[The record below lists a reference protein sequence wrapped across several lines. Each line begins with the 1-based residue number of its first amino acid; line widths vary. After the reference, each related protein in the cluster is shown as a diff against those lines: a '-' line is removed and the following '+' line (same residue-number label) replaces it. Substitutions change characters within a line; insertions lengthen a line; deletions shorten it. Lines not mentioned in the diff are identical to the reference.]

1 MKKNILFLG
10 LAAMS
15 LFTVASCSSDDDLQ
29 AGMSIGAGDNVV
41 TLALNPGGSGMAVR
55 GARPVTSSEAAN
67 NVDKVVVK
75 LYRNDGGSYSLVN
88 ETENGQTIYE
98 QDVTW
103 TKGTKTANI
112 PLKHLAQGSYKL
124 VARGYNS
131 TPSTAVSFGEGST
144 TGVSSIN
151 WTATQST
158 GDIEEVFAGE
168 LDLTVDAEGKVTADP
183 SKTLTMNRR
192 VAGFLAY
199 FKNIPTQ
206 VNGKVVKSVRVV
218 ASNKATKYDIIGG
231 TLASYTANPSS
242 ATVNGLDAPGVA
254 VENVL
259 CEFQM
264 SDATNWNS
272 GAPTDDSYTFTTDA
286 NKVENSVL
294 DGGFIVPFGKVSGK
308 NTLRVELMAAGTGA
322 DEAVKTYTVK
332 MPTSYETSYDI
343 YVNHFY
349 SIGHKTSSSGTEGPD
364 PGDPDPDKP
373 VDLGSEEEIILS
385 LSDAWDVV
393 NDMVVD

>member
-67 NVDKVVVK
+67 NVDKVEVK
-75 LYRNDGGSYSLVN
+75 LYRLVESNYSLVS

-103 TKGTKTANI
+103 KPETKTANI

-124 VARGYNS
+124 VARGYNNS
-131 TPSTAVSFGEGST
+131 TATAVMFNEGTPST
-144 TGVSSIN
+144 SIN

-168 LDLTVDAEGKVTADP
+168 LDITVDAEGKITSMD
-183 SKTLTMNRR
+183 KTLTMNRR

-199 FKNIPTQ
+199 FKNIPTR
-206 VNGKVVKSVRVV
+206 VNEKVVKSVRVV

-231 TLASYTANPSS
+231 KLVGYTPSSSS
-242 ATVNGLDAPGVA
+242 ATVNGLDAPAEGK
-254 VENVL
+254 ETVL
-259 CEFQM
+259 CEFPM

-272 GAPTDDSYTFTTDA
+272 GAPTGDSYTFTTDA

-393 NDMVVD
+393 NDMVID

>member
-103 TKGTKTANI
+103 TPVTETVKI
-112 PLKHLAQGSYKL
+112 PLEHLARGSYKL
-124 VARGYNS
+124 VARGYNN
-131 TPSTAVSFGEGST
+131 TSTAVTFDEGST

-151 WTATQST
+151 WTATAT
-158 GDIEEVFAGE
+158 GDVEEVFAGE
-168 LDLTVDAEGKVTADP
+168 LELTVDAEGKITGTP
-183 SKTLTMNRR
+183 SNTLTMNRR

-199 FKNIPTQ
+199 FKNIPTK
-206 VNGKVVKSVRVV
+206 VNETVVKSVRVV
-218 ASNKATKYDIIGG
+218 ASNKATKFDIIGG
-231 TLASYTANPSS
+231 TVAGYTSSSAS
-242 ATVNGLDAPGVA
+242 ATVNGLDAPAVA
-254 VENVL
+254 TETVL
-259 CEFQM
+259 CSFDM
-264 SDATNWNS
+264 SSATNWNS
-272 GAPTDDSYTFTTDA
+272 GSPEDDSYTFTTDA
-286 NKVENSVL
+286 NQVANTVL
-294 DGGFIVPFGKVSGK
+294 DGGFMVPFGKVTGV
-308 NTLRVELMAAGTGA
+308 NTLRVELVGG
-322 DEAVKTYTVK
+322 DDDAVLKTFNVK
-332 MPTSYETSYDI
+332 MPTSFAMEYDI
-343 YVNHFY
+343 YMNHFY
-349 SIGHKTSSSGTEGPD
+349 SIGKKVSSEGTDGTG
-364 PGDPDPDKP
+364 PGDEDDDDPAN
-373 VDLGSEEEIILS
+373 LGGEGEIILS

-393 NDMVVD
+393 NDMVID

>member
-75 LYRNDGGSYSLVN
+75 LYRHDGSNYSLVK

-103 TKGTKTANI
+103 TPGTKTVNI
-112 PLKHLAQGSYKL
+112 PLEHLAQGSYKL
-124 VARGYNS
+124 VARVYNS
-131 TPSTAVSFGEGST
+131 TGTAVSFGEGIT

-151 WTATQST
+151 WTATAT
-158 GDIEEVFAGE
+158 GDVEEVFAGE
-168 LDLTVDAEGKVTADP
+168 LDLTVDAEGKISGSD
-183 SKTLTMNRR
+183 KTLTMNRR

-199 FKNIPTQ
+199 FKNIPTK

-218 ASNKATKYDIIGG
+218 ASNKATKFDIIGG
-231 TLASYTANPSS
+231 KLAGYTPSSSS
-242 ATVNGLDAPGVA
+242 ATVNGLDAPAVA
-254 VENVL
+254 TETVL
-259 CEFQM
+259 CSFDM
-264 SDATNWNS
+264 SSATNWNS
-272 GAPTDDSYTFTTDA
+272 GSPEDDSYTFTTNGNQVD
-286 NKVENSVL
+286 NSVL

-364 PGDPDPDKP
+364 PGTPDPDKP

>member
-75 LYRNDGGSYSLVN
+75 LYRHDGSNYSLVK

-103 TKGTKTANI
+103 TPGTKTVNI
-112 PLKHLAQGSYKL
+112 PLEHLAQGSYKL
-124 VARGYNS
+124 VARGYNN
-131 TPSTAVSFGEGST
+131 TATAVKFDEGGT

-151 WTATQST
+151 WTATAT
-158 GDIEEVFAGE
+158 GDVEEVFAGE
-168 LDLTVDAEGKVTADP
+168 LDLTVDAEGKI
-183 SKTLTMNRR
+183 SGSNNTLTMNRR

-199 FKNIPTQ
+199 FKNIPTK

-218 ASNKATKYDIIGG
+218 ASNKATKFDIIGG
-231 TLASYTANPSS
+231 KLAGYTPSSSS
-242 ATVNGLDAPGVA
+242 ATVNGLDAPAVA
-254 VENVL
+254 TETVL
-259 CEFQM
+259 CSFDM
-264 SDATNWNS
+264 SSATNWNS
-272 GAPTDDSYTFTTDA
+272 GSPEDDSYTFTTNGNQVD
-286 NKVENSVL
+286 NSVL

-364 PGDPDPDKP
+364 PGTPDPDKP

>member
-67 NVDKVVVK
+67 NVDKVEVK
-75 LYRNDGGSYSLVN
+75 LYRLVESNYSLVS

-103 TKGTKTANI
+103 SNGTKTANI

-124 VARGYNS
+124 VARGYNNS
-131 TPSTAVSFGEGST
+131 TATAVTFYEGTPST
-144 TGVSSIN
+144 SIN

-168 LDLTVDAEGKVTADP
+168 LDITVNAEGKITSSD
-183 SKTLTMNRR
+183 KTLTMNRR

-199 FKNIPTQ
+199 FKNIPTK
-206 VNGKVVKSVRVV
+206 VNEKVVKSVRVV

-231 TLASYTANPSS
+231 TLVGYTPSSSS
-242 ATVNGLDAPGVA
+242 ATVNGLDASAEGK
-254 VENVL
+254 ETVL

-264 SDATNWNS
+264 SEATNWKS
-272 GAPTDDSYTFTTDA
+272 GSPTDASYTFTTDD
-286 NKVENSVL
+286 NQVDNSVL

>member
-67 NVDKVVVK
+67 NVDKVEVK
-75 LYRNDGGSYSLVN
+75 LYRLVESNYSLVS

-103 TKGTKTANI
+103 SNGTKTANI

-124 VARGYNS
+124 VARGYNNS
-131 TPSTAVSFGEGST
+131 TATAVMFDEGTPST
-144 TGVSSIN
+144 SIN

-168 LDLTVDAEGKVTADP
+168 LDITVNAEGKITSSD
-183 SKTLTMNRR
+183 KTLTMNRR

-199 FKNIPTQ
+199 FKNIPTK

-264 SDATNWNS
+264 SEATNWNS
-272 GAPTDDSYTFTTDA
+272 GSPTDASYTFTTNA
-286 NKVENSVL
+286 NQVANTVL

-364 PGDPDPDKP
+364 PDTPDPDKP

-393 NDMVVD
+393 NDMVID

>member
-67 NVDKVVVK
+67 NVDKVEVK
-75 LYRNDGGSYSLVN
+75 LYRLVESNYSLVS

-103 TKGTKTANI
+103 SNGTKTANI

-124 VARGYNS
+124 VARGYNNS
-131 TPSTAVSFGEGST
+131 TATAVTFDEGTPST
-144 TGVSSIN
+144 SIN

-168 LDLTVDAEGKVTADP
+168 LDITVDAEGKITSSD
-183 SKTLTMNRR
+183 KTLTMNRR

-199 FKNIPTQ
+199 FKNIPTK
-206 VNGKVVKSVRVV
+206 VNEKVVKSVRVV
-218 ASNKATKYDIIGG
+218 ASNKATKFDIIGG
-231 TLASYTANPSS
+231 TLAGYIPSSSS
-242 ATVNGLDAPGVA
+242 ATVNGLDASAEGK
-254 VENVL
+254 ETVL

-264 SDATNWNS
+264 SEATNWNS
-272 GAPTDDSYTFTTDA
+272 GSPTDASYTFTTDA
-286 NKVENSVL
+286 NQVANTVL
-294 DGGFIVPFGKVSGK
+294 GGGFMVPFRQVSGV

-364 PGDPDPDKP
+364 PDTPDPDKP

-393 NDMVVD
+393 NDMVID

>member
-75 LYRNDGGSYSLVN
+75 LYRHDGSNYSLVK

-103 TKGTKTANI
+103 TPGTKTVNI
-112 PLKHLAQGSYKL
+112 PLEHLAQGSYKL

-131 TPSTAVSFGEGST
+131 TGTAVSFGEGST

-151 WTATQST
+151 WTATAT
-158 GDIEEVFAGE
+158 GDVEEVFAGE
-168 LDLTVDAEGKVTADP
+168 LDLTVDAEGKISGSD
-183 SKTLTMNRR
+183 KTLTMNRR

-199 FKNIPTQ
+199 FKNIPTK

-218 ASNKATKYDIIGG
+218 ASNKATKFDIIGG
-231 TLASYTANPSS
+231 KLAGYTPSSSS
-242 ATVNGLDAPGVA
+242 ATVNGLDAPAVA
-254 VENVL
+254 TETVL
-259 CEFQM
+259 CSFDM
-264 SDATNWNS
+264 SSATNWNS
-272 GAPTDDSYTFTTDA
+272 GSPEDDSYTFTTNGNQVD
-286 NKVENSVL
+286 NSVL

-364 PGDPDPDKP
+364 PGTPDPDKP

>member
-1 MKKNILFLG
+1 MKKNFLVLG

-29 AGMSIGAGDNVV
+29 AGMSIGSGDNVI
-41 TLALNPGGSGMAVR
+41 TLALNPGGSGMASR
-55 GARPVTSSEAAN
+55 AARPVTSSEAAN

-75 LYRNDGGSYSLVN
+75 LYRLVDSNYSLVS

-103 TKGTKTANI
+103 SQGTKMANVT
-112 PLKHLAQGSYKL
+112 LKHLAQGTYKL

-131 TPSTAVSFGEGST
+131 TPSTAVSFDEGTPST
-144 TGVSSIN
+144 TIN

-199 FKNIPTQ
+199 FKNVPTK
-206 VNGKVVKSVRVV
+206 VGEKVVKSVRVV

-231 TLASYTANPSS
+231 TLASYIADKNS
-242 ATVNGLDAPGVA
+242 ATVNGLDASAEGK
-254 VENVL
+254 ETVL

-264 SDATNWNS
+264 SAATNWND
-272 GAPTDDSYTFTTDA
+272 GAPEGDSYTFTTDA
-286 NKVENSVL
+286 NQVENSQL
-294 DGGFIVPFGKVSGK
+294 DGGFIVPFGKVADK

-343 YVNHFY
+343 CVNHFY
-349 SIGHKTSSSGTEGPD
+349 SIGKKVKSEGTGGTD
-364 PGDPDPDKP
+364 PGDEDDDKP
-373 VDLGSEEEIILS
+373 VDLGSEDEIILN
-385 LSDAWDVV
+385 LDDAWDVV

>member
-67 NVDKVVVK
+67 NVDKVEVK
-75 LYRNDGGSYSLVN
+75 LYRLVDSNYSLVS

-103 TKGTKTANI
+103 SNGTKTANI

-124 VARGYNS
+124 VARGYNNS
-131 TPSTAVSFGEGST
+131 TATAVTFEEGTPST
-144 TGVSSIN
+144 SIN

-168 LDLTVDAEGKVTADP
+168 LDITVDAEGKITSSD
-183 SKTLTMNRR
+183 KTLTMNRR

-199 FKNIPTQ
+199 FKNIPTK
-206 VNGKVVKSVRVV
+206 VNEKVVKSVRVV

-231 TLASYTANPSS
+231 TLVGYTPSSSS
-242 ATVNGLDAPGVA
+242 ATVNGLDAPAVA
-254 VENVL
+254 TETVL
-259 CEFQM
+259 CSFDM
-264 SDATNWNS
+264 SSATNWNG
-272 GAPTDDSYTFTTDA
+272 GAPSGESYTFTTDA

-364 PGDPDPDKP
+364 PDTPDPDKP

-393 NDMVVD
+393 NDMVID

>member
-55 GARPVTSSEAAN
+55 AARPVTSSEAAN

-75 LYRNDGGSYSLVN
+75 LYRNDGGNYSLVD

-103 TKGTKTANI
+103 AQETNTVKI
-112 PLKHLAQGSYKL
+112 PLEHLAQGSYKL

-131 TPSTAVSFGEGST
+131 SSTIVSFDEGTPSTT
-144 TGVSSIN
+144 IN
-151 WTATQST
+151 WTATQ
-158 GDIEEVFAGE
+158 GEGNPEEVFAGE
-168 LDLTVDAEGKVTADP
+168 LDLTVDDKGKITGTDGN
-183 SKTLTMNRR
+183 TLTMNRR

-199 FKNIPTQ
+199 FKNIPTK
-206 VNGKVVKSVRVV
+206 VNETVVKSVRVV
-218 ASNKATKYDIIGG
+218 ASNKATKFDIIGG
-231 TLASYTANPSS
+231 TVAGYTSSSASTTVNGTNAESPAKETVLCSFDMSS
-242 ATVNGLDAPGVA
+242 AT
-254 VENVL
+254 
-259 CEFQM
+259 
-264 SDATNWNS
+264 NWTGGN
-272 GAPTDDSYTFTTDA
+272 PTDDFYAFA
-286 NKVENSVL
+286 KNENQVDNTVL
-294 DGGFIVPFGKVSGK
+294 GGGFMVPFGKVSGV
-308 NTLRVELMAAGTGA
+308 NTLRVELVGDG
-322 DEAVKTYTVK
+322 DAVLKTFNVK

-343 YVNHFY
+343 YMNHFY
-349 SIGHKTSSSGTEGPD
+349 SIGKKVSSEGTEGTD
-364 PGDPDPDKP
+364 PGNEDDDDPAN
-373 VDLGSEEEIILS
+373 LGGEGEIILS

-393 NDMVVD
+393 NDMVID

>member
-75 LYRNDGGSYSLVN
+75 LYRNDGGNYSLVN

-103 TKGTKTANI
+103 TPVTETVKI
-112 PLKHLAQGSYKL
+112 PLEHLAQGSYKL

-131 TPSTAVSFGEGST
+131 TGTAVTFDEGGT

-151 WTATQST
+151 WKATAT
-158 GDIEEVFAGE
+158 GDVEEVFAGE
-168 LDLTVDAEGKVTADP
+168 LDLTVDDEGKITGTP
-183 SKTLTMNRR
+183 NNTLTMNRR

-199 FKNIPTQ
+199 FKNIPTR
-206 VNGKVVKSVRVV
+206 VNEDVVKSVRVV
-218 ASNKATKYDIIGG
+218 ASNKATKFDIIGG
-231 TLASYTANPSS
+231 KLVGYTPSSSS
-242 ATVNGLDAPGVA
+242 ATVNGLDAPA
-254 VENVL
+254 EAKETVL
-259 CEFQM
+259 YSFDM
-264 SDATNWNS
+264 SSATNWNS
-272 GAPTDDSYTFTTDA
+272 GAPTGDFYQFDTDENQVA
-286 NKVENSVL
+286 NTVL
-294 DGGFIVPFGKVSGK
+294 GGGFMVPFSKVDGV
-308 NTLRVELMAAGTGA
+308 NTLRVELVGVG
-322 DEAVKTYTVK
+322 DDVLKTFNVK
-332 MPTSYETSYDI
+332 MPSTFKMEYDI
-343 YVNHFY
+343 YMNHFY
-349 SIGHKTSSSGTEGPD
+349 SIGKKVSSEGTDGTG
-364 PGDPDPDKP
+364 PGDEDDDDPAN
-373 VDLGSEEEIILS
+373 LGGEGEIILS

-393 NDMVVD
+393 NDMVID

>member
-1 MKKNILFLG
+1 MKKNFLVLG
-10 LAAMS
+10 LAVMS

-29 AGMSIGAGDNVV
+29 AGMSIGAGDNVI

-75 LYRNDGGSYSLVN
+75 LYRLVDSNYSLVS
-88 ETENGQTIYE
+88 EVENGQTIYE

-103 TKGTKTANI
+103 SNGTKTASI

-131 TPSTAVSFGEGST
+131 TPSTAVSFDEGTPST
-144 TGVSSIN
+144 TIN

-199 FKNIPTQ
+199 FKNIPTK
-206 VNGKVVKSVRVV
+206 VNEKVVKSVRVV

-231 TLASYTANPSS
+231 TLASYPSS

-264 SDATNWNS
+264 SSATNWNG
-272 GAPTDDSYTFTTDA
+272 GAPSDESYTFTTDD
-286 NKVENSVL
+286 NQVDNSVL

-364 PGDPDPDKP
+364 PGTPDPDKP

>member
-103 TKGTKTANI
+103 SEGTKTVNI
-112 PLKHLAQGSYKL
+112 PLEHLAQGSYKL
-124 VARGYNS
+124 VARGYNN
-131 TPSTAVSFGEGST
+131 TATAVTFDEGST

-151 WTATQST
+151 WKATAT
-158 GDIEEVFAGE
+158 GDVEEVFAGE
-168 LDLTVDAEGKVTADP
+168 LDLTVDAEGKISGSDN
-183 SKTLTMNRR
+183 TLTMNRR

-199 FKNIPTQ
+199 FKNIPTT
-206 VNGKVVKSVRVV
+206 VNDKVVKSVRVV
-218 ASNKATKYDIIGG
+218 ASNKATQYDIIGG
-231 TLASYTANPSS
+231 TVASYTSSPAS
-242 ATVNGLDAPGVA
+242 ATVNGLDAPAEGK
-254 VENVL
+254 ETVL
-259 CEFQM
+259 CSFDM
-264 SDATNWNS
+264 SSATNWNS
-272 GAPTDDSYTFTTDA
+272 GVPTGDFYQFDTDENQVA
-286 NKVENSVL
+286 NTVL
-294 DGGFIVPFGKVSGK
+294 DGGFMVPFGNVSGV
-308 NTLRVELMAAGTGA
+308 NTLCVELVGDG
-322 DEAVKTYTVK
+322 DAVLKTFNVK
-332 MPTSYETSYDI
+332 MPSTFKTEYDI
-343 YVNHFY
+343 YMNHFY

-364 PGDPDPDKP
+364 PGTPDPDKP

-393 NDMVVD
+393 NDMVID

>member
-1 MKKNILFLG
+1 MKKNFLVLG

-29 AGMSIGAGDNVV
+29 AGMSIGAGDNVI

-75 LYRNDGGSYSLVN
+75 LYRHDGSNYSLVK

-103 TKGTKTANI
+103 AKGTKTVNI
-112 PLKHLAQGSYKL
+112 PLEHLAQGSYKL
-124 VARGYNS
+124 VARGYNN
-131 TPSTAVSFGEGST
+131 TATAVMFDEGST

-151 WTATQST
+151 WTATVT
-158 GDIEEVFAGE
+158 GDVEEVFAGE
-168 LDLTVDAEGKVTADP
+168 LELTVDAEGKITGSD
-183 SKTLTMNRR
+183 KTLTMNRR

-199 FKNIPTQ
+199 FKNIPTK

-242 ATVNGLDAPGVA
+242 ATVNGLDAPGDA

-272 GAPTDDSYTFTTDA
+272 GAPTDGSYTFTTAA

-308 NTLRVELMAAGTGA
+308 NTLRVELVGDGVGQAG
-322 DEAVKTYTVK
+322 VLKTFQVK

-364 PGDPDPDKP
+364 PDTPDPDKP

-393 NDMVVD
+393 NDMVID

>member
-67 NVDKVVVK
+67 NVDKVEVK
-75 LYRNDGGSYSLVN
+75 LYRLVESNYSLVS

-103 TKGTKTANI
+103 SNGTKTANI

-124 VARGYNS
+124 VARGYNNS
-131 TPSTAVSFGEGST
+131 TATAVTFDEGTPST
-144 TGVSSIN
+144 SIN

-168 LDLTVDAEGKVTADP
+168 LDITVDAEGKITSSD
-183 SKTLTMNRR
+183 KTLTMNRR

-199 FKNIPTQ
+199 FKNIPTR
-206 VNGKVVKSVRVV
+206 VNEDVVKSVRVV
-218 ASNKATKYDIIGG
+218 ASNKATQYDIIGG
-231 TLASYTANPSS
+231 TVASYTSSPAS
-242 ATVNGLDAPGVA
+242 ATVNGLDAPAEGK
-254 VENVL
+254 ETVL
-259 CEFQM
+259 CSFDM
-264 SDATNWNS
+264 SSATNWVGGN
-272 GAPTDDSYTFTTDA
+272 PTDDFYTFTKVA
-286 NKVENSVL
+286 NQVDNTVL
-294 DGGFIVPFGKVSGK
+294 GGGFMVPFRQVSGV
-308 NTLRVELMAAGTGA
+308 NTLCVELVGDG
-322 DEAVKTYTVK
+322 DAVLKTFNVK
-332 MPTSYETSYDI
+332 MPSTFKTEYDI
-343 YVNHFY
+343 YMNHFY

-364 PGDPDPDKP
+364 PGTPDPDKP

>member
-1 MKKNILFLG
+1 MKKNFLVLG

-29 AGMSIGAGDNVV
+29 AGMSIGSGDNVI
-41 TLALNPGGSGMAVR
+41 TLALNPGGSGMASR
-55 GARPVTSSEAAN
+55 AARPVTSSEAAN

-75 LYRNDGGSYSLVN
+75 LYRLVDSNYSLVS

-103 TKGTKTANI
+103 SQGTKTANVT
-112 PLKHLAQGSYKL
+112 LKHLAQGSYKL
-124 VARGYNS
+124 VARGYNN
-131 TPSTAVSFGEGST
+131 TSTAVSFDEGTPST
-144 TGVSSIN
+144 TIN

-199 FKNIPTQ
+199 FKNIPTK
-206 VNGKVVKSVRVV
+206 VDEKVVKSVRVV

-231 TLASYTANPSS
+231 TLASYTANASS
-242 ATVNGLDAPGVA
+242 ATVNGLDAKSPA
-254 VENVL
+254 EENVL

-264 SDATNWNS
+264 SAATNWNS
-272 GAPTDDSYTFTTDA
+272 GAPTDESYTFTTDD
-286 NKVENSVL
+286 NQVDNSVL

-308 NTLRVELMAAGTGA
+308 NTLRVELVGDGVGQAG
-322 DEAVKTYTVK
+322 VLKTFQVK
-332 MPTSYETSYDI
+332 MPATFTTDYDI

-349 SIGHKTSSSGTEGPD
+349 SIGKKVKSEGTGGTD
-364 PGDPDPDKP
+364 PGDDDDDKP
-373 VDLGSEEEIILS
+373 VDLGSEDEIILS
-385 LSDAWDVV
+385 LDDAWDVV

>member
-29 AGMSIGAGDNVV
+29 AGMSIGSGDNVI
-41 TLALNPGGSGMAVR
+41 TLALNPGGSGMASR
-55 GARPVTSSEAAN
+55 AARPVTSSEAAN

-75 LYRNDGGSYSLVN
+75 LYRLVDSNYSLVS

-103 TKGTKTANI
+103 SNGTKTANI

-124 VARGYNS
+124 VARGYNN
-131 TPSTAVSFGEGST
+131 TSTAVTFDEGST
-144 TGVSSIN
+144 TGVSAIN
-151 WTATQST
+151 WTATAT
-158 GDIEEVFAGE
+158 GKVEEVFAGE
-168 LDLTVDAEGKVTADP
+168 LDITVDAEGKITSLD
-183 SKTLTMNRR
+183 KTLTMKRR

-199 FKNIPTQ
+199 FKNIPTK
-206 VNGKVVKSVRVV
+206 VDEKVVKSVRVV

-231 TLASYTANPSS
+231 TLASYPSS
-242 ATVNGLDAPGVA
+242 ATVNGLDAKSPA
-254 VENVL
+254 EENVL
-259 CEFQM
+259 CEFAM
-264 SDATNWNS
+264 SDATNWAEGN
-272 GAPTDDSYTFTTDA
+272 PTDEFYTFTTDA

-294 DGGFIVPFGKVSGK
+294 DGGFIVPFGKESGK

-322 DEAVKTYTVK
+322 DEVVKTYTVK

-343 YVNHFY
+343 CVNHFY

-364 PGDPDPDKP
+364 PGTPDPDKP
-373 VDLGSEEEIILS
+373 VDLGSEDEIILS

-393 NDMVVD
+393 YDMVVD

>member
-55 GARPVTSSEAAN
+55 AARPVTSSEAAN

-103 TKGTKTANI
+103 KAETETVKI
-112 PLKHLAQGSYKL
+112 PLEHLAQGSYKL

-131 TPSTAVSFGEGST
+131 TSTIVSFEEGTPSTT
-144 TGVSSIN
+144 IN
-151 WTATQST
+151 WTATQ
-158 GDIEEVFAGE
+158 GDGNPEEVFAGE
-168 LDLTVDAEGKVTADP
+168 LDLTVDAEGKIAGTGGN
-183 SKTLTMNRR
+183 TLTMNRR

-199 FKNIPTQ
+199 FKNIPTM
-206 VNGKVVKSVRVV
+206 VNEKVVKSVRVV
-218 ASNKATKYDIIGG
+218 ASNKATNFDIIGG
-231 TLASYTANPSS
+231 TVAGYTSSSAS
-242 ATVNGLDAPGVA
+242 ATVNGLDAPAEGK
-254 VENVL
+254 ETVL
-259 CEFQM
+259 CEFPM
-264 SDATNWNS
+264 SDATNWNG
-272 GAPTDDSYTFTTDA
+272 GAPTGDFYQFDTDENQVA
-286 NKVENSVL
+286 NTVL
-294 DGGFIVPFGKVSGK
+294 GGGFMVPFGKVLGV
-308 NTLRVELMAAGTGA
+308 NTLRVELVDNG
-322 DEAVKTYTVK
+322 DAVLKTFKVK
-332 MPTSYETSYDI
+332 MPTSYAESYDI
-343 YVNHFY
+343 YMNHFY
-349 SIGHKTSSSGTEGPD
+349 SIGKKVSSEGTEGT
-364 PGDPDPDKP
+364 DPDNDDDDDDPAN
-373 VDLGSEEEIILS
+373 LGGEGEIILS

-393 NDMVVD
+393 NDMVID

>member
-29 AGMSIGAGDNVV
+29 TGMSIGAGDNVV

-88 ETENGQTIYE
+88 ETENGQTIYD

-103 TKGTKTANI
+103 AQGTKTVKI
-112 PLKHLAQGSYKL
+112 PLEHLAQGSYKL

-131 TPSTAVSFGEGST
+131 TGTAVTFGEGST

-151 WTATQST
+151 WTATAT
-158 GDIEEVFAGE
+158 GDVEEVFAGE
-168 LDLTVDAEGKVTADP
+168 LDLTVDAEGKISGSDN
-183 SKTLTMNRR
+183 TLTMSRR

-199 FKNIPTQ
+199 FKNIPTK
-206 VNGKVVKSVRVV
+206 VNETVVKSVRVV

-231 TLASYTANPSS
+231 TVADYMSSPASN
-242 ATVNGLDAPGVA
+242 TVNGLDAPAEGK
-254 VENVL
+254 ETVL
-259 CEFQM
+259 CEFPM

-272 GAPTDDSYTFTTDA
+272 GVPTGDSYTFTTDD
-286 NKVENSVL
+286 NQVDNSVL

-308 NTLRVELMAAGTGA
+308 NTLCVELVGDG
-322 DEAVKTYTVK
+322 DAVLKTFKVK

-364 PGDPDPDKP
+364 PDTPDPDKP

-393 NDMVVD
+393 NDMVID

>member
-29 AGMSIGAGDNVV
+29 AGMSIGAGDNVI

-55 GARPVTSSEAAN
+55 DARPVTSSEAAN

-75 LYRNDGGSYSLVN
+75 LYRNNGGTYSLVN

-103 TKGTKTANI
+103 AEGTKTVKI
-112 PLKHLAQGSYKL
+112 PLEHLAQGSYKL

-131 TPSTAVSFGEGST
+131 TPSTAVSFEEGTPST
-144 TGVSSIN
+144 TIN

-168 LDLTVDAEGKVTADP
+168 LDLTVDAEGKISGSDN
-183 SKTLTMNRR
+183 TLTMNRR

-199 FKNIPTQ
+199 FKNIPTK
-206 VNGKVVKSVRVV
+206 VNEKVVKSVRVV
-218 ASNKATKYDIIGG
+218 ASNKATKFDIIGG
-231 TLASYTANPSS
+231 TVADYMSSPASNTVNGTNADSPATETVLCSFDMSS
-242 ATVNGLDAPGVA
+242 AT
-254 VENVL
+254 
-259 CEFQM
+259 
-264 SDATNWNS
+264 NWVGGN
-272 GAPTDDSYTFTTDA
+272 PTDNFYTFTKVA
-286 NKVENSVL
+286 NQVDNTVL
-294 DGGFIVPFGKVSGK
+294 DGGFMVPFGKVLGV
-308 NTLRVELMAAGTGA
+308 NTLRVELVGDGEGA
-322 DEAVKTYTVK
+322 SAVLKTFKVK
-332 MPTSYETSYDI
+332 MPTSFAESYDI
-343 YVNHFY
+343 YMNHFY

-364 PGDPDPDKP
+364 PDEPDPDKP

-393 NDMVVD
+393 NDMVID

>member
-75 LYRNDGGSYSLVN
+75 LYRNEGSNYSLVN

-103 TKGTKTANI
+103 TQGTKTVKI
-112 PLKHLAQGSYKL
+112 PLEHLAQGSYKL
-124 VARGYNS
+124 VARGYNN
-131 TPSTAVSFGEGST
+131 TSTAVTFNEGST

-151 WTATQST
+151 WTATAT
-158 GDIEEVFAGE
+158 GDVEEVFAGE
-168 LDLTVDAEGKVTADP
+168 LDLTVDAEGKITGTGGN
-183 SKTLTMNRR
+183 TLTMSRR

-199 FKNIPTQ
+199 FKNIPTK
-206 VNGKVVKSVRVV
+206 VNETVVKSVRVV
-218 ASNKATKYDIIGG
+218 ASNKATQYDIIGG
-231 TLASYTANPSS
+231 TLAGYTPSPSS
-242 ATVNGLDAPGVA
+242 ATVNGTNADSPAT
-254 VENVL
+254 ETVL
-259 CEFQM
+259 CSFDM
-264 SDATNWNS
+264 SSATNWAGGS
-272 GAPTDDSYTFTTDA
+272 PTDDSYTFTTDD
-286 NKVENSVL
+286 NQVDNTVL
-294 DGGFIVPFGKVSGK
+294 GGGFMVPFGKVSGV
-308 NTLRVELMAAGTGA
+308 NTLRVELVGDG
-322 DEAVKTYTVK
+322 DAVLKTFNVK
-332 MPTSYETSYDI
+332 MPSSFAMEYDI
-343 YVNHFY
+343 YMNHFY
-349 SIGHKTSSSGTEGPD
+349 SIGKKVSSEGTDGTD
-364 PGDPDPDKP
+364 PGTDDDDDPAN
-373 VDLGSEEEIILS
+373 LGGEGEIILS

-393 NDMVVD
+393 NDMVID

>member
-67 NVDKVVVK
+67 NVDKVEVK
-75 LYRNDGGSYSLVN
+75 LYRLVESNYSLVS

-103 TKGTKTANI
+103 SNGTKTANI

-124 VARGYNS
+124 VARGYNNS
-131 TPSTAVSFGEGST
+131 TATAVMFDEGAPST
-144 TGVSSIN
+144 SIN

-168 LDLTVDAEGKVTADP
+168 LDITVDAEGKITSSD
-183 SKTLTMNRR
+183 KTLTMNRR

-199 FKNIPTQ
+199 FKNIPTK
-206 VNGKVVKSVRVV
+206 VNEKVVKSVRVV

-242 ATVNGLDAPGVA
+242 ATVNGLDASAEGK
-254 VENVL
+254 ETVL

-264 SDATNWNS
+264 SEATNWKNGS
-272 GAPTDDSYTFTTDA
+272 PTDDSYTFTTDA
-286 NKVENSVL
+286 NQVANTVL
-294 DGGFIVPFGKVSGK
+294 GGGFMVPFSKVSGK

-364 PGDPDPDKP
+364 PDTPDPDKP

-393 NDMVVD
+393 NDMVID

>member
-29 AGMSIGAGDNVV
+29 AGMSIGAGDNVI
-41 TLALNPGGSGMAVR
+41 TLALNPGGSGMASR
-55 GARPVTSSEAAN
+55 EARPVTSSEAAN

-75 LYRNDGGSYSLVN
+75 LYRLVDSNYSLVS

-103 TKGTKTANI
+103 SQGTKTANVT
-112 PLKHLAQGSYKL
+112 LKHLAQGSYKL
-124 VARGYNS
+124 VARGYNN
-131 TPSTAVSFGEGST
+131 TSTAVSFDEGTSS
-144 TGVSSIN
+144 VSAIN
-151 WTATQST
+151 WTATAT
-158 GDIEEVFAGE
+158 GTVEEVFAGE
-168 LDLTVDAEGKVTADP
+168 LDLMVDAEGKVTADP

-199 FKNIPTQ
+199 FKNIPTK
-206 VNGKVVKSVRVV
+206 VGEKVVKSVRVV

-231 TLASYTANPSS
+231 TLASYTANASS

-272 GAPTDDSYTFTTDA
+272 GAPTDDSYTFTTDD
-286 NKVENSVL
+286 NQVDNSVL
-294 DGGFIVPFGKVSGK
+294 DGGFIVPFGKVLGK
-308 NTLRVELMAAGTGA
+308 NTLRVELVGDGVGQAG
-322 DEAVKTYTVK
+322 VLKTFQVK
-332 MPTSYETSYDI
+332 MPKSYDTSYDI
-343 YVNHFY
+343 CVNHFY
-349 SIGHKTSSSGTEGPD
+349 SIGKKVKSEGTGGTD
-364 PGDPDPDKP
+364 PGDDDDDKP
-373 VDLGSEEEIILS
+373 VDLGSEDEIILS
-385 LSDAWDVV
+385 LDDAWDVV
-393 NDMVVD
+393 NGMVVD